1 MSIKVNGVEYDTES
15 QVPDQYRMQSEM
27 GSRQRDPGNYSPDLA
42 PNVGR
47 SIVPHITTFSGM
59 LSTLART
66 YRQHDEAIRHNVQN
80 ANMMRRDPII
90 MGPLFARQMAV
101 SLLQWRVIPEDQS
114 DAKEVEVAQKLTYLM
129 SRIPRFREYLRNLT
143 EAIWYGRYAC
153 QNIWGFERDKA
164 GRRYRTITDWIPCN
178 GDKIVFRYDD
188 GTGKYDPKE
197 IGVKVSVA
205 HIKDDIWA
213 GKPDVEYNAEGTALF
228 FRRWERSRFTLH
240 KNFLMD
246 GDYEDPTT
254 AGMIHGVGLRHF
266 LYWSWYQKQETLAQL
281 AEVVERSG
289 MGFTV
294 YHYPAGNA
302 QAKDEM
308 ERLAKEQAHKN
319 QIVLPMEITN
329 PDAYGIQQIPPN
341 TQGIMALQ
349 SLIDDYFGSWIIKFI
364 LGQSLTYRAEAGTPG
379 ISDLHRDSF
388 LQIVKYDSLGVEE
401 TVTRELLSM
410 ILAFNFPEMRN
421 VNFKFKLNTEEAV
434 PLEKLQAL
442 QAAWSMGA
450 KIKSEDVM
458 GLIGLN
464 TAGETDDSLFNPQ
477 VTSALEQYKQMVEQ
491 GGDMTAFMPGPEMM
505 QPSGGE
511 VPAEA
516 PEGEVSVEGGP
527 SPELSP
533 EEEQE
538 LSAMLG
544 PIMQSKKYAK
554 ESGRAVTRRK
564 AERLISHIKNQ
575 GVIPDV
581 HVAQTGTHYITLSG
595 PESQVKIR
603 VADHADAH
611 GTSDY
616 TVDDIEG
623 TYEGAKQLVSDWIA
637 KERTESSDF
646 AEELDDFND
655 RKSAFK
661 KLKLEHAGLVEQI
674 AEKHDGNI
682 KTPDGEDWYPAS
694 MDLDKFSN
702 ADLHDPLLIDNMS
715 EYVQRAKDT
724 LGVEPDEYAKKSES
738 GNYKPTKGMIGNA
751 KRGLELRKKHEK
763 GGTAVGV
770 ARARDIMNGKGLS
783 FSTVKRMHSFFSR
796 HAGNEEGGE
805 DDAGYI
811 AWLLWGGDSGRNWAR
826 SIVESKEKNSKE
838 DVADKYAGP
847 AAALAVPIATA
858 VASALPAMLAGGQG
872 GQAPKGKA
880 EYLKYDADEQDATES
895 SATVSS
901 DGIIEDSELH
911 DRMLNEFGTT
921 DDHMETAFVM
931 PDGQRIR
938 GQATTKRRGQL
949 SPFDHSAIERLYPPN
964 SPDIGKVSKT
974 GKTTANRK
982 LKSVLHAV
990 NSGAMFFSPKL
1001 DEDGHHQA
1009 SISSSITPE
1018 QKRFLRGLIRKGHSV
1033 NLSVLDP
1040 SRKGRVVKDEETGEM
1055 KTIDAPLPVF
1065 ERRAST
1071 AAEMNQVF
1079 KDAASYLPR
1088 VGESLDIDVPEDAP
1102 DTSTV
1107 KFMQARREVRSTHAP
1122 GRKQTMASTY
1132 DALVQDH
1139 GLRYDIGNEDHQ
1151 QSLSDGLAHETIY
1164 ALSRDGNA
1172 AEWYDK
1178 SLKQAVK
1185 NIAAIPG
1192 FEDVAKKGA
1201 DQDIFKMFLAL
1212 TSNMTDVPN
1221 NTSQAVDLFSHWKE
1235 TGEINT
1241 EYAFKGQAKNAMSKH
1256 MVLLKDMLN
1265 HFGYEKDQ
1273 GKAIRK
1279 MAKFM
1284 KEKVPVGSLKKYKY
1298 GSEVL
1303 NFNVIDSNENVVETF
1318 KSEKAAKKFIAS
1330 NFKEN
1335 PDYEIAESPT
1345 GERRGLTVSGEAM
1358 AEELPGAV
1366 IFGPKLGS
1374 FFNNLYG
1381 NFDTVTMDRW
1391 FMRTINRHA
1400 GTVTDT
1406 RPGAAKTQ
1414 AARLLKELKAQ
1425 DPQALSYDKMINPD
1439 TGENYGTPEQTH
1451 ELLQQELERVI
1462 ETGEV
1467 EEFGLLDQFNG
1478 LHYSKYSAD
1487 GFKDRNDFKNAN
1499 KQLFLNINSLNEA
1512 PGNSTARQ
1520 HMRKIMQLTQEK
1532 VEQQTGVKLQP
1543 AAIQA
1548 LLWYYE
1554 KDLMPQS
1561 GLVLSRQAGTDY
1573 ARETRRIAEERAGV
1587 TPPTRKLWH
1596 SRSSDGERGSDGTQR
1611 VLGESLGGGVP
1622 DVEAE
1627 VAGTVEGDIEDVG
1640 QVIELLKQA
1649 LPGIVRAAI
1658 EQSVQEQPERNQMGA
1673 GPRDHKPSDFD
1684 ITNKQING
1692 PATANRGTMPRQ
1704 ASSSTMPA
1712 KMPMPNMSTNPM
1724 SKTGMTMD
1732 ATRIGGSTGMASSQA
1747 DLRKQFMKYKKVDLI
1762 EKLRPFVEADPNF
1775 VLTDAQGKKRRS
1787 SLIKADK
1794 YSLANTL
1801 AEKYA
1806 STPIPGGDPFNP
1818 TGAMPGAPAPS
1829 QPTPQSSS
1837 QPTPQSTSQSSTQS
1851 SQTPPQST
1859 PQQGQS
1865 STQASSSPLG
1875 AGFDANVQR
1884 QQTGESEAEHVAR
1897 ALNHIDSIHEIDH
1910 PTHGSF
1916 SFAGDPF
1923 SVGDDSSFLDTLVV
1937 RHKDSQGNIKEIS
1950 HDDFKS
1956 MVGDDDYIALG
1967 KRAIEADNQAW
1978 SDKARQI
1985 GIFNNADFVEMEHGR
2000 GNAFFT
2006 QQSKRDMNDL
2016 VTKMMHRVGKADG
2029 GIDLKDYSSV
2039 ADQHEAG
2046 WKSFN
2051 KFAQKTDR
2059 YVQSAIDNGYK
2070 YDDNLTKNENT
2081 LEAAKHLGDIAKKKG
2096 FEPSPQ
2102 KSAFENIKDAHQ
2114 FLGESDKAMS
2124 KAFMGVGAMLLIA
2137 YMTAALR
2144 N

>member
-1 MSIKVNGVEYDTES
+1 MF
-15 QVPDQYRMQSEM
+15 
-27 GSRQRDPGNYSPDLA
+27 
-42 PNVGR
+42 NVG
-47 SIVPHITTFSGM
+47 H
-59 LSTLART
+59 
-66 YRQHDEAIRHNVQN
+66 
-80 ANMMRRDPII
+80 
-90 MGPLFARQMAV
+90 
-101 SLLQWRVIPEDQS
+101 
-114 DAKEVEVAQKLTYLM
+114 
-129 SRIPRFREYLRNLT
+129 
-143 EAIWYGRYAC
+143 GR
-153 QNIWGFERDKA
+153 
-164 GRRYRTITDWIPCN
+164 
-178 GDKIVFRYDD
+178 
-188 GTGKYDPKE
+188 
-197 IGVKVSVA
+197 
-205 HIKDDIWA
+205 
-213 GKPDVEYNAEGTALF
+213 
-228 FRRWERSRFTLH
+228 
-240 KNFLMD
+240 
-246 GDYEDPTT
+246 
-254 AGMIHGVGLRHF
+254 
-266 LYWSWYQKQETLAQL
+266 
-281 AEVVERSG
+281 
-289 MGFTV
+289 
-294 YHYPAGNA
+294 
-302 QAKDEM
+302 
-308 ERLAKEQAHKN
+308 
-319 QIVLPMEITN
+319 
-329 PDAYGIQQIPPN
+329 
-341 TQGIMALQ
+341 
-349 SLIDDYFGSWIIKFI
+349 
-364 LGQSLTYRAEAGTPG
+364 
-379 ISDLHRDSF
+379 ISD
-388 LQIVKYDSLGVEE
+388 
-401 TVTRELLSM
+401 
-410 ILAFNFPEMRN
+410 
-421 VNFKFKLNTEEAV
+421 
-434 PLEKLQAL
+434 
-442 QAAWSMGA
+442 
-450 KIKSEDVM
+450 
-458 GLIGLN
+458 
-464 TAGETDDSLFNPQ
+464 
-477 VTSALEQYKQMVEQ
+477 
-491 GGDMTAFMPGPEMM
+491 
-505 QPSGGE
+505 
-511 VPAEA
+511 
-516 PEGEVSVEGGP
+516 
-527 SPELSP
+527 
-533 EEEQE
+533 
-538 LSAMLG
+538 
-544 PIMQSKKYAK
+544 
-554 ESGRAVTRRK
+554 
-564 AERLISHIKNQ
+564 
-575 GVIPDV
+575 
-581 HVAQTGTHYITLSG
+581 
-595 PESQVKIR
+595 
-603 VADHADAH
+603 
-611 GTSDY
+611 
-616 TVDDIEG
+616 
-623 TYEGAKQLVSDWIA
+623 
-637 KERTESSDF
+637 
-646 AEELDDFND
+646 
-655 RKSAFK
+655 
-661 KLKLEHAGLVEQI
+661 
-674 AEKHDGNI
+674 
-682 KTPDGEDWYPAS
+682 
-694 MDLDKFSN
+694 
-702 ADLHDPLLIDNMS
+702 
-715 EYVQRAKDT
+715 EYV
-724 LGVEPDEYAKKSES
+724 KKSES
-738 GNYKPTKGMIGNA
+738 GNYKPNQGMKGNA
-751 KRGLELRKKHEK
+751 KRGLELRKKHGK

-838 DVADKYAGP
+838 DVADKYGGP
-847 AAALAVPIATA
+847 VAALAVPIATA

-872 GQAPKGKA
+872 GQAPKGRA

-931 PDGQRIR
+931 PGGQKIR
-938 GQATTKRRGQL
+938 GQATAKRRGAL
-949 SPFDHSAIERLYPPN
+949 SPFDHSAIEKLYPPN

-974 GKTTANRK
+974 GKTTSNRK
-982 LKSVLHAV
+982 LKSVLHAM
-990 NSGAMFFSPKL
+990 NSGAMFFNPRL
-1001 DEDGHHQA
+1001 DEDSHHQA
-1009 SISSSITPE
+1009 SISTGITPE

-1033 NLSVLDP
+1033 NLSVLDAT
-1040 SRKGRVVKDEETGEM
+1040 RKGRVVKDEATGEM

-1065 ERRAST
+1065 ETLAST
-1071 AAEMNQVF
+1071 AAEMNQAF
-1079 KDAASYLPR
+1079 KDASSYLPR

-1102 DTSTV
+1102 ETSTV
-1107 KFMQARREVRSTHAP
+1107 KFMQSPRSVRSTHAP

-1132 DALVQDH
+1132 DALVKEH
-1139 GLRYDIGNEDHQ
+1139 GLRYDIGKEDDQ
-1151 QSLSDGLAHETIY
+1151 RALAEGLAHETIY

-1185 NIAAIPG
+1185 NISVIPG
-1192 FEDVAKKGA
+1192 FEDVAQKGP
-1201 DQDIFKMFLAL
+1201 DQDLFKMFLAL

-1221 NTSQAVDLFSHWKE
+1221 NTAQAVDLFAHWKE

-1241 EYAFKGQAKNAMSKH
+1241 EYQFKGQAKNAMSKH
-1256 MVLLKDMLN
+1256 MVLLRDMLN

-1279 MAKFM
+1279 MANFM
-1284 KEKVPVGSLKKYKY
+1284 KKKVPVGSLKKYKY

-1303 NFNVIDSNENVVETF
+1303 DFNVIDDNENVIETF
-1318 KSEKAAKKFIAS
+1318 KSEKAAKQFV
-1330 NFKEN
+1330 KEN
-1335 PDYEIAESPT
+1335 PGYEIAESPT
-1345 GERRGLTVSGEAM
+1345 GERRGLTVSGESTK
-1358 AEELPGAV
+1358 EELPGAV

-1381 NFDTVTMDRW
+1381 KFDTVTMDRW

-1400 GTVTDT
+1400 GTVTDS

-1414 AARLLKELKAQ
+1414 ARRLLKELKSQ
-1425 DPQALSYDKMINPD
+1425 DLQQLSYEKMIDPN

-1451 ELLQQELERVI
+1451 EMLQRELEKVI

-1478 LHYSKYSAD
+1478 LHYAKYAAS
-1487 GFKDRNDFKNAN
+1487 GFEDRNDFKNAN

-1512 PGNSTARQ
+1512 PGGSTDRQ
-1520 HMRKIMQLTQEK
+1520 HMREIMRLTQERIK
-1532 VEQQTGVKLQP
+1532 EQTGVDLQP

-1573 ARETRRIAEERAGV
+1573 AREARRIAEERAGV
-1587 TPPTRKLWH
+1587 TPATRKLWH
-1596 SRSSDGERGSDGTQR
+1596 SRSSDGEYGSDGTQR
-1611 VLGESLGGGVP
+1611 ILGKSVGGGVP
-1622 DVEAE
+1622 DIEGE
-1627 VAGTVEGDIEDVG
+1627 VTGTVEGDIEDVG

-1658 EQSVQEQPERNQMGA
+1658 EQAVQDQPERNQMGA
-1673 GPRDHKPSDFD
+1673 GPRDHKPTDFD

-1704 ASSSTMPA
+1704 AVSSTMPA
-1712 KMPMPNMSTNPM
+1712 KMPMPNMATNPM

-1747 DLRKQFMKYKKVDLI
+1747 ELRRQFMKYKKVDLI
-1762 EKLRPFVEADPNF
+1762 EKLRPFVESDPNF
-1775 VLTDAQGKKRRS
+1775 VLTDAQGKKRRG

-1806 STPIPGGDPFNP
+1806 ATPIPGGDPFNP
-1818 TGAMPGAPAPS
+1818 TGAMPGELDL
-1829 QPTPQSSS
+1829 
-1837 QPTPQSTSQSSTQS
+1837 
-1851 SQTPPQST
+1851 PQST
-1859 PQQGQS
+1859 PQQDQS

-1923 SVGDDSSFLDTLVV
+1923 SVGDDGSFLDTLVV
-1937 RHKDSQGNIKEIS
+1937 RHKDPQGNIKEIS

-1967 KRAIEADNQAW
+1967 KRAIEADNKAW

-1985 GIFNNADFVEMEHGR
+1985 GIFNNADFVEIEHGR

-2046 WKSFN
+2046 WKAFN
-2051 KFAQKTDR
+2051 KFAQKTDK

-2096 FEPSPQ
+2096 FEPNPQ

-2114 FLGESDKAMS
+2114 FLGESDKALS
-2124 KAFMGVGAMLLIA
+2124 KAFMGIGAMLLIA

>member
-1 MSIKVNGVEYDTES
+1 MSIKVNGVEYDNES
-15 QVPDQYRMQSEM
+15 QVPDKYRMQSEM
-27 GSRQRDPGNYSPDLA
+27 GSRQRDPGSYSTDLA

-114 DAKEVEVAQKLTYLM
+114 DAKEIEVAQKLTYLM

-153 QNIWGFERDKA
+153 QNIWGFERDKS
-164 GRRYRTITDWIPCN
+164 GHRYRTITDWIPCN

-205 HIKDDIWA
+205 HIKNDIWA

-511 VPAEA
+511 APAEA

-554 ESGRAVTRRK
+554 DEEKEGQGDEVPSFQMDLHELSWDPYESEDAHKRVVDHLRSMGMSEDADKLDSLNFMHRTDLWDEETPSLVDALRGNVKSFDHEGYRDKK
-564 AERLISHIKNQ
+564 AELAK
-575 GVIPDV
+575 
-581 HVAQTGTHYITLSG
+581 LS
-595 PESQVKIR
+595 
-603 VADHADAH
+603 DA
-611 GTSDY
+611 Y
-616 TVDDIEG
+616 TRHVDDLL
-623 TYEGAKQLVSDWIA
+623 K
-637 KERTESSDF
+637 RM
-646 AEELDDFND
+646 FNVGHG
-655 RKSAFK
+655 RIS
-661 KLKLEHAGLVEQI
+661 
-674 AEKHDGNI
+674 
-682 KTPDGEDWYPAS
+682 
-694 MDLDKFSN
+694 
-702 ADLHDPLLIDNMS
+702 
-715 EYVQRAKDT
+715 
-724 LGVEPDEYAKKSES
+724 DEYAKKSES
-738 GNYKPTKGMIGNA
+738 GNYKPNQGMKGNA
-751 KRGLELRKKHEK
+751 KRGLELRKKHGK

-838 DVADKYAGP
+838 DVADKYGGP
-847 AAALAVPIATA
+847 VAALAVPIATA

-872 GQAPKGKA
+872 GQAPKGRA

-931 PDGQRIR
+931 PGGQKIR
-938 GQATTKRRGQL
+938 GQATAKRRGAL
-949 SPFDHSAIERLYPPN
+949 SPFDHSAIEKLYPPN

-974 GKTTANRK
+974 GKTTSNRK
-982 LKSVLHAV
+982 LKSVLHAM
-990 NSGAMFFSPKL
+990 NSGAMFFNPRL
-1001 DEDGHHQA
+1001 DEDSHHQA
-1009 SISSSITPE
+1009 SISTGITPE

-1033 NLSVLDP
+1033 NLSVLDAT
-1040 SRKGRVVKDEETGEM
+1040 RKGRVVKDEVTGEM

-1065 ERRAST
+1065 ETLAST
-1071 AAEMNQVF
+1071 AAEMNQAF
-1079 KDAASYLPR
+1079 KDASSYLPR

-1102 DTSTV
+1102 ETSTV
-1107 KFMQARREVRSTHAP
+1107 KFMQSPRSVRSTHAP

-1132 DALVQDH
+1132 DALVKEH
-1139 GLRYDIGNEDHQ
+1139 GLRYDIGKEDDQ
-1151 QSLSDGLAHETIY
+1151 RALAEGLAHETIY

-1185 NIAAIPG
+1185 NISVIPG
-1192 FEDVAKKGA
+1192 FEDVAQKGP
-1201 DQDIFKMFLAL
+1201 DQDLFKMFLAL

-1221 NTSQAVDLFSHWKE
+1221 NTAQAVDLFAHWKE

-1241 EYAFKGQAKNAMSKH
+1241 EYQFKGQAKNAMSKH
-1256 MVLLKDMLN
+1256 MVLLRDMLN

-1279 MAKFM
+1279 MANFM
-1284 KEKVPVGSLKKYKY
+1284 KKKVPVGSLKKYKY

-1303 NFNVIDSNENVVETF
+1303 DFNVIDDNENVIETF
-1318 KSEKAAKKFIAS
+1318 KSEKAAKQFV
-1330 NFKEN
+1330 KEN
-1335 PDYEIAESPT
+1335 PGYEIAESPT
-1345 GERRGLTVSGEAM
+1345 GERRGLTVSGESTK
-1358 AEELPGAV
+1358 EELPGAV

-1381 NFDTVTMDRW
+1381 KFDTVTMDRW

-1400 GTVTDT
+1400 GTVTDS

-1414 AARLLKELKAQ
+1414 ARRLLKELKSQ
-1425 DPQALSYDKMINPD
+1425 DLQQLSYEKMIDPN

-1451 ELLQQELERVI
+1451 EMLQRELEKVI

-1478 LHYSKYSAD
+1478 LHYAKYAAS
-1487 GFKDRNDFKNAN
+1487 GFEDRNDFKNAN

-1512 PGNSTARQ
+1512 PGGSTDRQ
-1520 HMRKIMQLTQEK
+1520 HMREIMRLTQERIK
-1532 VEQQTGVKLQP
+1532 EQTGVDLQP

-1573 ARETRRIAEERAGV
+1573 AREARRIAEERAGV
-1587 TPPTRKLWH
+1587 TPATRKLWH
-1596 SRSSDGERGSDGTQR
+1596 SRSSDGEYGSDGTQR
-1611 VLGESLGGGVP
+1611 ILGKSVGGGVP
-1622 DVEAE
+1622 DIEGE
-1627 VAGTVEGDIEDVG
+1627 VTGTVEGDIEDVG

-1658 EQSVQEQPERNQMGA
+1658 EQAVQDQPERNQMGA
-1673 GPRDHKPSDFD
+1673 GPRDHKPTDFD

-1704 ASSSTMPA
+1704 AVSSTMPA
-1712 KMPMPNMSTNPM
+1712 KMPMPNMATNPM

-1747 DLRKQFMKYKKVDLI
+1747 ELRRQFMKYKKVDLI
-1762 EKLRPFVEADPNF
+1762 EKLRPFVESDPNF
-1775 VLTDAQGKKRRS
+1775 VLTDAQGKKRRG

-1806 STPIPGGDPFNP
+1806 ATPIPGGDPFNP

-1829 QPTPQSSS
+1829 QPTPQSSP

-1851 SQTPPQST
+1851 SQAPPQST

-1875 AGFDANVQR
+1875 SGFDANVQR

-1937 RHKDSQGNIKEIS
+1937 RHKDPQGNIKEIS

-1967 KRAIEADNQAW
+1967 KRAIEADNKAW

-2046 WKSFN
+2046 WKAFN
-2051 KFAQKTDR
+2051 KFAQKTDK

-2070 YDDNLTKNENT
+2070 YDNNLTKNENT

-2096 FEPSPQ
+2096 FEPNPQ

-2114 FLGESDKAMS
+2114 FLGESDKALS
-2124 KAFMGVGAMLLIA
+2124 KAFMGIGAMLLIA

>member
-491 GGDMTAFMPGPEMM
+491 GGDMTAFMPGSEMM
-505 QPSGGE
+505 QPAGDE
-511 VPAEA
+511 VPAQA
-516 PEGEVSVEGGP
+516 PEGAVPVEEGP

-544 PIMQSKKYAK
+544 PIMQSKR
-554 ESGRAVTRRK
+554 S
-564 AERLISHIKNQ
+564 
-575 GVIPDV
+575 
-581 HVAQTGTHYITLSG
+581 
-595 PESQVKIR
+595 
-603 VADHADAH
+603 
-611 GTSDY
+611 
-616 TVDDIEG
+616 
-623 TYEGAKQLVSDWIA
+623 
-637 KERTESSDF
+637 
-646 AEELDDFND
+646 
-655 RKSAFK
+655 
-661 KLKLEHAGLVEQI
+661 EQ
-674 AEKHDGNI
+674 
-682 KTPDGEDWYPAS
+682 
-694 MDLDKFSN
+694 
-702 ADLHDPLLIDNMS
+702 S
-715 EYVQRAKDT
+715 E
-724 LGVEPDEYAKKSES
+724 EYAKKTEG
-738 GNYKPTKGMIGNA
+738 GNYKPNQGMKGNA
-751 KRGLELRKKHEK
+751 KRGLELRKKHGK

-826 SIVESKEKNSKE
+826 SIVESKEKNSKG
-838 DVADKYAGP
+838 DMSDKYAAP

-858 VASALPAMLAGGQG
+858 VASALPAMLMGGRG

-880 EYLKYDADEQDATES
+880 EYLKYDADDDQDSSES
-895 SATVSS
+895 SATVTS

-931 PDGQRIR
+931 PDGQRVR

-1001 DEDGHHQA
+1001 DEEGHHQA
-1009 SISSSITPE
+1009 SISTSITPE
-1018 QKRFLRGLIRKGHSV
+1018 QKRFLRSLIRKGHSV

-1139 GLRYDIGNEDHQ
+1139 GLRYDIGDEDHQ

-1273 GKAIRK
+1273 SKAIRK

-1303 NFNVIDSNENVVETF
+1303 NFNVVDANENVIETF
-1318 KSEKAAKKFIAS
+1318 NSEKAAKKFIAS

-1414 AARLLKELKAQ
+1414 AKRLLKELKAQ
-1425 DPQALSYDKMINPD
+1425 DLQALSYDKMINPD

-1478 LHYSKYSAD
+1478 LHYAKYSAD

-1627 VAGTVEGDIEDVG
+1627 IAGTVEGDVDDIS

-1658 EQSVQEQPERNQMGA
+1658 EQSIQDQPERNQMGA

-1692 PATANRGTMPRQ
+1692 LATANRGTMPRQ
-1704 ASSSTMPA
+1704 AVSSTMPA

-1762 EKLRPFVEADPNF
+1762 ERLRPFVEADPNF

-1829 QPTPQSSS
+1829 QPTPQSSP
-1837 QPTPQSTSQSSTQS
+1837 QPTPQPTSQSSTQS

-1865 STQASSSPLG
+1865 STQTSSSPLG

-2016 VTKMMHRVGKADG
+2016 VTKMMHRVGKPEG

-2046 WKSFN
+2046 WKAFN
-2051 KFAQKTDR
+2051 KFAQKTDK
-2059 YVQSAIDNGYK
+2059 YVQSAIDSGYR
-2070 YDDNLTKNENT
+2070 YDDSLTKNENT
-2081 LEAAKHLGDIAKKKG
+2081 IEAAKHLGDLAKKKG
-2096 FEPSPQ
+2096 FEPNPQ

-2124 KAFMGVGAMLLIA
+2124 RAFMGIGAMLLIA

>member
-1 MSIKVNGVEYDTES
+1 
-15 QVPDQYRMQSEM
+15 
-27 GSRQRDPGNYSPDLA
+27 
-42 PNVGR
+42 
-47 SIVPHITTFSGM
+47 
-59 LSTLART
+59 
-66 YRQHDEAIRHNVQN
+66 
-80 ANMMRRDPII
+80 
-90 MGPLFARQMAV
+90 MAV

-505 QPSGGE
+505 QPAGGE
-511 VPAEA
+511 VPGQA
-516 PEGEVSVEGGP
+516 PEGAVPVEEGP

-544 PIMQSKKYAK
+544 PIMQSKR
-554 ESGRAVTRRK
+554 S
-564 AERLISHIKNQ
+564 
-575 GVIPDV
+575 
-581 HVAQTGTHYITLSG
+581 
-595 PESQVKIR
+595 
-603 VADHADAH
+603 
-611 GTSDY
+611 
-616 TVDDIEG
+616 
-623 TYEGAKQLVSDWIA
+623 
-637 KERTESSDF
+637 
-646 AEELDDFND
+646 
-655 RKSAFK
+655 
-661 KLKLEHAGLVEQI
+661 EQ
-674 AEKHDGNI
+674 
-682 KTPDGEDWYPAS
+682 S
-694 MDLDKFSN
+694 
-702 ADLHDPLLIDNMS
+702 
-715 EYVQRAKDT
+715 
-724 LGVEPDEYAKKSES
+724 DEYAKKTEG
-738 GNYKPTKGMIGNA
+738 GNYKPNQGMKGNA
-751 KRGLELRKKHEK
+751 KRGLELRKKHGK

-826 SIVESKEKNSKE
+826 SIVESKEKNCKGGTS
-838 DVADKYAGP
+838 DKYAAP

-858 VASALPAMLAGGQG
+858 VASALPAMLMGGRG

-880 EYLKYDADEQDATES
+880 EYLKYDADDEQDSTES
-895 SATVSS
+895 SATVTS

-964 SPDIGKVSKT
+964 SPDIGKVSKA

-1018 QKRFLRGLIRKGHSV
+1018 QKRFLRSLIRKGHSV

-1273 GKAIRK
+1273 SKAIRK

-1303 NFNVIDSNENVVETF
+1303 NFNVVDANENVIETF

-1414 AARLLKELKAQ
+1414 AGRLLKELKAQ
-1425 DPQALSYDKMINPD
+1425 DPQALSYDRMINPD

-1478 LHYSKYSAD
+1478 LHYAKYSAD

-1627 VAGTVEGDIEDVG
+1627 IAGTVEGDVDDIS

-1658 EQSVQEQPERNQMGA
+1658 EQTIQDQPERNQMGA

-1704 ASSSTMPA
+1704 AVSSTMPA

-1747 DLRKQFMKYKKVDLI
+1747 DLQKQFMKYKKVDLI

-1829 QPTPQSSS
+1829 QPTPQSSP

-1956 MVGDDDYIALG
+1956 MVGDDDYVALG
-1967 KRAIEADNQAW
+1967 KRAIETDNQAW

-2016 VTKMMHRVGKADG
+2016 VTKMMHRVGKPDG

-2046 WKSFN
+2046 WKAFN
-2051 KFAQKTDR
+2051 KFAQKTDK
-2059 YVQSAIDNGYK
+2059 YVQSAIDSGYR

-2081 LEAAKHLGDIAKKKG
+2081 LEAAKHLGDLAKKKG
-2096 FEPSPQ
+2096 FEPNPQ

-2124 KAFMGVGAMLLIA
+2124 RAFMGIGAMLLIA